1 MPRSNKS
8 LPPPSLYLSGT
19 GVSGEI
25 RSPLL
30 RTYGEGGLKQRQ
42 CGLNEVA
49 ETTGLCAPSPLFVDS
64 KTWTRRV
71 FLSFGSLKRVYAFR
85 ISYPAD
91 IRPHVAM
98 TILPLISSLIA
109 STSVAQAS
117 TSGFSEEAL
126 GTGLEWMTIAA
137 VLVPAV
143 LCAVLVYLGSKST
156 IR

>member
-1 MPRSNKS
+1 MCSVS
-8 LPPPSLYLSGT
+8 LS
-19 GVSGEI
+19 
-25 RSPLL
+25 
-30 RTYGEGGLKQRQ
+30 
-42 CGLNEVA
+42 
-49 ETTGLCAPSPLFVDS
+49 FVDC

-71 FLSFGSLKRVYAFR
+71 FLPFGSLKRVYAFG

-91 IRPHVAM
+91 IRPHVTM

-109 STSVAQAS
+109 STPVAQAS
-117 TSGFSEEAL
+117 TSSFSEEAL